1 MDVERTNIEEI
12 SLYCTILFIHDRGMF
27 IEMYA
32 SPQGCMDTQN
42 RSYRTSLSLDLREK
56 SSNINFI
63 KIYVQKL
70 SVSV

>member
-12 SLYCTILFIHDRGMF
+12 FLYCTIIFIHERGTS

-32 SPQGCMDTQN
+32 SPQDCMDTQN
-42 RSYRTSLSLDLREK
+42 RSYRSSLGLDLREK

-70 SVSV
+70 NVSV